1 MRHFGVILGAI
12 VVASVMSVQVVADE
26 AGDMYNAIKNK
37 SEAALKI
44 AKAGKTDDQVR
55 DETMKAFTGV
65 IDQCDEY
72 AKRFANGANIKDVTY
87 EKAKAYFFLAQL
99 QEPQKQK
106 ELEDKAAET
115 ARHAIELDP
124 KADAAAR
131 ARGLLLQYYRMNK
144 NTEEALKQAQAIVAD
159 FPNSSFAAFA
169 LLYIGDTYEKTGK
182 EAEALAAYEKLV
194 KTYPDDPAGV
204 RAAGILAFK
213 KLPGSLLDLH
223 FTSTD
228 GKTIDLKDY
237 RGKVVLVDF
246 WASWCPPCRASLPA
260 LVETEKSLRAKGFQV
275 LGISLDGDKDAMN
288 KFIKDTHMSWPQ
300 YFDGKEWDN
309 AIVRKYGI
317 ISIPVTLLVDKA
329 GKVREVGLRDHE
341 LQAAIQKLLDEKA
354 P

>member
-1 MRHFGVILGAI
+1 
-12 VVASVMSVQVVADE
+12 
-26 AGDMYNAIKNK
+26 
-37 SEAALKI
+37 
-44 AKAGKTDDQVR
+44 
-55 DETMKAFTGV
+55 
-65 IDQCDEY
+65 
-72 AKRFANGANIKDVTY
+72 
-87 EKAKAYFFLAQL
+87 
-99 QEPQKQK
+99 
-106 ELEDKAAET
+106 
-115 ARHAIELDP
+115 
-124 KADAAAR
+124 
-131 ARGLLLQYYRMNK
+131 MNK

-288 KFIKDTHMSWPQ
+288 KFIKSTNMSWPQ

-317 ISIPVTLLVDKA
+317 ISIPMTLLVDKT